1 MLSYLHGYHA
11 GNFADLHKHHLLVC
25 LLAALN
31 RKEKPWS
38 YLETH
43 SGKAHYCLNSE
54 QSEKTAEYREGIAR
68 LWAQQGMPD
77 SVARYLEQ
85 VRAVN
90 PEETLAFYPGSPA
103 LAAGMAREAD
113 RLHLME
119 LHPGEVQQLKQAFS
133 GRTDVAVHHR
143 DGYEGVLALLPPK
156 PNRGLVLIDP
166 SYEVKSE
173 YDQVAAFL
181 PKALKRW
188 PNGCFAIWYPLLPA
202 GRWKMMLES
211 IRRSGIRNILRSE
224 LWVRNASDQGM
235 YGSGMLIIN
244 PPWPLADTLQ
254 QSEPWLAE
262 CLAQDAGAGQSISW
276 LVEE

>member
-31 RKEKPWS
+31 RKNKPWN

-43 SGKAHYCLNSE
+43 AGKAHYALSSE
-54 QSEKTAEYREGIAR
+54 QSEKTAEYREGIVR
-68 LWAQQGMPD
+68 LWAQQDMPD
-77 SVARYLEQ
+77 SVATYLQ
-85 VRAVN
+85 QIRAVN
-90 PEETLAFYPGSPA
+90 PEGTLTFYPGSPA
-103 LAAGMAREAD
+103 LAAGMARADD

-119 LHPGEVQQLKQAFS
+119 LHPGEVQQLKRAFS
-133 GRTDVAVHHR
+133 DRADVAVHHR
-143 DGYEGVLALLPPK
+143 DGYEGVLSLLPPK

-188 PNGCFAIWYPLLPA
+188 PNGCFAVWYPLLPA

-211 IRRSGIRNILRSE
+211 IRRSGLRNILRSE
-224 LWVRNASDQGM
+224 LRVRNASDQGM

-262 CLAQDAGAGQSISW
+262 CLAQDAGAGQLISW

>member
-25 LLAALN
+25 LLTALN
-31 RKEKPWS
+31 RKDKPWN

-43 SGKAHYCLNSE
+43 AGKAHYALDSE

-68 LWAQQGMPD
+68 LWTQQGAPD
-77 SVARYLEQ
+77 SVARYMEQ

-90 PEETLAFYPGSPA
+90 PEGTLAFYPGSPA
-103 LAAGMAREAD
+103 LAAGMAREED

-133 GRTDVAVHHR
+133 GRADVSVHHR

-173 YDQVAAFL
+173 YDQVVAFL
-181 PKALKRW
+181 AKALKRW
-188 PNGCFAIWYPLLPA
+188 PNGCFAVWYPLLPA

-262 CLAQDAGAGQSISW
+262 CLAQDAGAGQLISW

>member
-25 LLAALN
+25 LLVALN
-31 RKEKPWS
+31 RKDKPWN

-43 SGKAHYCLNSE
+43 AGKAHYCLDSE
-54 QSEKTAEYREGIAR
+54 QAEKTAEYREGIAR
-68 LWAQQGMPD
+68 LWTQQDLPD
-77 SVARYLEQ
+77 SVANYLEQ

-90 PEETLAFYPGSPA
+90 PDGILASYPGSPA
-103 LAAGMAREAD
+103 LAAGMAREQD
-113 RLHLME
+113 QLHLME

-181 PKALKRW
+181 AKALKRW

-202 GRWKMMLES
+202 GRWKVMLES

-224 LWVRNASDQGM
+224 LWVRSPTDQGM

-254 QSEPWLAE
+254 QSQPWLAE
-262 CLAQDAGAGQSISW
+262 CLAQDAGAGQSVSW